1 MHGSRKWIHALL
13 ALFLLQAIAAVQAQ
27 TVQDLDW
34 QVGPTKA
41 KVGDKATIDV
51 PEGYAFLDRGETK
64 KMMELTENLPGE
76 EEYVIAPT
84 DLRWFA
90 VFEFSDV
97 GYVKDDEKLDPDAL
111 LASMKEGM
119 ATSNEEKKKR
129 GWSTMTTLGW
139 KFEPRYDKTDRLL
152 EWAFLFKEDGTGNQV
167 ANYNTRLL
175 GRTGV
180 MGVILVAGPE
190 KLDTSAEDLK
200 KVIAGYSFV
209 PTERYSEYRSG
220 DRVAEFG
227 LAALIAG
234 GAAAVAT
241 KKGAWTAI
249 AAFLAGMWK
258 LLVAGAI
265 GLFAW
270 IGKLVKKKS

>member
-1 MHGSRKWIHALL
+1 MFGSCKWLPALL
-13 ALFLLQAIAAVQAQ
+13 GLWLLQATADTHAQ
-27 TVQDLDW
+27 TVQDLNW
-34 QVGPTKA
+34 QRGAIKA

-51 PEGYAFLDRGETK
+51 PEGYAFLDRAETK
-64 KMMELTENLPGE
+64 KMMELTENIPGD

-84 DLRWFA
+84 DLSWFA

-97 GYVKDDEKLDPDAL
+97 GYVKDDEELDPDAL
-111 LASMKEGM
+111 LTSMKEGM
-119 ATSNEEKKKR
+119 AQSNEEKKKR

-139 KFEPRYDKTDRLL
+139 KFQPRYDKTDQLL
-152 EWAFLFKEDGTGNQV
+152 EWAFLFKEDGSGNQV

-190 KLDTSAEDLK
+190 TLDTSVADLK
-200 KVIAGYSFV
+200 KVITGYSFI

-249 AAFLAGMWK
+249 AAFLASMWK
-258 LLVAGAI
+258 LLVAGAV